1 MVMTELLARL
11 VLSPVTCP
19 NTSDKRWQEFKVI
32 SRKTEKQHNIISI
45 KEIFKI
51 LLAEL
56 PLVATE

>member
-1 MVMTELLARL
+1 MA
-11 VLSPVTCP
+11 
-19 NTSDKRWQEFKVI
+19 EFKVI

-56 PLVATE
+56 PLVATD